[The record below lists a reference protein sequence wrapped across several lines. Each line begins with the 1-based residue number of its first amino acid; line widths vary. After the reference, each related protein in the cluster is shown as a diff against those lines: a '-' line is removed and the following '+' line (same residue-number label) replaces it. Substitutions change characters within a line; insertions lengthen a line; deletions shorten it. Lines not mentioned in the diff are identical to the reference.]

1 MKDTSL
7 LTCTPVMAGRGL
19 MQDTS
24 PIMIA
29 RPLCNPSPDG
39 KLTMTPKPISG
50 GLKVQQSNI
59 AAANQLLKK
68 YIVNEEVKGTRMEED
83 YQFDMDEK
91 VAIHL
96 KDSSDTND
104 KNYHQ
109 LCQKHPKF
117 ENSKT
122 ISVTPKLMKKELSKV
137 NAINAYLKVSSK
149 DIKKCT

>member
-1 MKDTSL
+1 
-7 LTCTPVMAGRGL
+7 MAGRGL

-29 RPLCNPSPDG
+29 RPFYNPSPDG
-39 KLTMTPKPISG
+39 KLTLTPKPMSG
-50 GLKVQQSNI
+50 GMKIAQSSM

-68 YIVNEEVKGTRMEED
+68 YIVNEEAKAAHTEED

-96 KDSSDTND
+96 KDSGDTND

-109 LCQKHPKF
+109 LSQKFPKF

-122 ISVTPKLMKKELSKV
+122 ISVTPKIIKKEFNKANV
-137 NAINAYLKVSSK
+137 INAYLKTSTK
-149 DIKKCT
+149 DMKKYT